1 MSLLRWPPQPMWW
14 VDLPCATVETTEAG
28 LLARPVGRMRART
41 APRAPSETPLLF
53 CRSLGK
59 IDRLV
64 GERVQIVDDV
74 GALGVAWQAREGHG
88 GARHIALRVGQE
100 LVELVEGP
108 VAALALQRGRVV
120 ETGADAFGRPTT
132 FQRLGPTLLGP
143 PFSKLWQA
151 MQGLAAD
158 SPRSGLEL
166 ASSTSIGW
174 GAAAGAAPWSP
185 AAG

>member
-41 APRAPSETPLLF
+41 ASRAPSETPLLF

-64 GERVQIVDDV
+64 GELVQIVDDV

-88 GARHIALRVGQE
+88 RARHIALRVGQE

-108 VAALALQRGRVV
+108 VAALGLQRGRVV
-120 ETGADAFGRPTT
+120 EAGHGRLRPTDDVPEIGAHLVGT
-132 FQRLGPTLLGP
+132 ALLEAVAGDAGLGGGFAALGARTREQHLDRLG
-143 PFSKLWQA
+143 
-151 MQGLAAD
+151 
-158 SPRSGLEL
+158 SGR
-166 ASSTSIGW
+166 GR
-174 GAAAGAAPWSP
+174 GA
-185 AAG
+185 